1 MISSRVIGILWVLAG
16 LVVFLLTFGRE
27 PRSTPLLVVGVIF
40 VALGA
45 AMIRRS
51 GRGGGPG

>member
-51 GRGGGPG
+51 GRGSGPG